1 MSDYEVWTYSVEI
14 LNDINGEYMTFEFD
28 YDLGEDGSAG
38 IDPYDT
44 LVINDI
50 INEIEGDLRIIPRF
64 VRSSHE

>member
-1 MSDYEVWTYSVEI
+1 MDDYEVWTYSVEI

-28 YDLGEDGSAG
+28 YDLGEAGSEG

-50 INEIEGDLRIIPRF
+50 INEVESDLRIIPRF